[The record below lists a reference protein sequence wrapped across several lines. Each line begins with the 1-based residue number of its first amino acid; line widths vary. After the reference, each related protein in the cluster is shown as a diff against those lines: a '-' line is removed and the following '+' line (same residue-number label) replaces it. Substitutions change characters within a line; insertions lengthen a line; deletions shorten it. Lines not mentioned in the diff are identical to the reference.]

1 MALSYDPGSKK
12 WNVSYEKT
20 DNKIDY
26 STDNKTTKR
35 IYVATWWGYKN
46 IKAAQVSNTPISPS
60 KGVWVGEMNIDRDA
74 TAQSINS
81 ALGVQP
87 ERSLNGGNLLPGI
100 KNEIAQQDTS
110 LNNSYRDLNTAN
122 ATTNNLNQVKN
133 TAYDKTVALASNTK
147 GGDYVSQRDTI
158 RNIQG
163 LDDQTKNTLENYY
176 KAFYSTEK
184 LQQWDPSLGA
194 KPPYGEFD
202 SSYYKT
208 QSPAAAQQWES
219 AVANDDIDIT
229 QRYGEG
235 GFYLQHYTTQGKP
248 AGLRGNKA
256 ETTAAANEYLETP
269 PTDADL
275 QAART
280 IQLGVDTD
288 TQTDRL
294 LNIPAVASEW
304 EKAKGGDS
312 YWKEQAQEKFLDI
325 NKPDE
330 FAALFRL
337 SDRPEDQIVRLNY
350 NANAGYGITELEDAL
365 GEAVGEKATV
375 DVKRF
380 GALTQDVLKQTIDE
394 MKKAKAREQ
403 EMAMFKG
410 FGAFSEITD
419 INKELSNS
427 ILGDSGVGGVLSF
440 MGGGKAQESLEKSL
454 TGLTGVNTNNTVY
467 NWQKW
472 FDETLK
478 TKYSKDY
485 SKFEP
490 LEEKRDVIKAFTS
503 EKTKGKVFD
512 EGKQEFTED
521 FLNRSGFTTTQDL
534 INFLKK
540 QETEGQ
546 TILDTIKGDPGD
558 NAKTVLDPILST
570 LTKTI
575 KDLDKETDRSFTLN
589 YATDD
594 ITNDIKIDAQFARD
608 FIDEYLIPRFNQSK
622 SMNEFVEYLDVRQEE
637 QNPFQTQDIMNA
649 AKLVADVR
657 AESYLDQIKATPGRY
672 FDSNFYFNPT
682 GDKARESAYAD
693 QASTVAADWEAAKK
707 GDEYWKSQAYRF
719 GVNIEDKDA
728 FARMHFQVKGQGK
741 GYDPADDILNA
752 SKVSDYIYTQIL
764 PALKEEALKS
774 GTVFGQFI
782 TPEEFADEMLRGLD
796 PNDKSTWDEV
806 LKRYGMDDFKGNI
819 DELKEYVKETLRTGS
834 AQEIRENIKY
844 LNEKRQ
850 KPTQEALG
858 VTYIERPEDY
868 KDEGIKGETELY
880 KTFQSA
886 GFKGTEDE
894 FYNDFF
900 PDMDRSE
907 QVLLT
912 KSGKDESLKT
922 TGLDFTDPFASLGT
936 IESFFD
942 ADEPEET
949 TDKPEPKTNSYFRI
963 AMGEDEDEPTTKSKS
978 GASILGEFTSM
989 FKGL

>member
-1 MALSYDPGSKK
+1 MALSYDPGSRK

-20 DNKIDY
+20 DNKTDY

-35 IYVATWWGYKN
+35 IYVATDWVPSGSRGGNYKRVLFSD
-46 IKAAQVSNTPISPS
+46 APIAEIRG
-60 KGVWVGEMNIDRDA
+60 KRWAGTMDIDRDA
-74 TAQSINS
+74 TESSIKE
-81 ALGVQP
+81 ALGVTTRLGLQTF
-87 ERSLNGGNLLPGI
+87 RVLSGSLEETKKKI
-100 KNEIAQQDTS
+100 VEQDAAI
-110 LNNSYRDLNTAN
+110 NKAYEDLNTAN
-122 ATTNNLNQVKN
+122 TATNKSNEVKN

-163 LDDQTKNTLENYY
+163 LDDQTKKTLEDYY

-184 LQQWDPSLGA
+184 LQQWDSKLGA

-208 QSPAAAQQWES
+208 QSPAAAQQWAS

-337 SDRPEDQIVRLNY
+337 SDRPEDQIIRLNY

-365 GEAVGEKATV
+365 GEAVGEKALV

-403 EMAMFKG
+403 EMSMFKG
-410 FGAFSEITD
+410 FGAFSEISD

-454 TGLTGVNTNNTVY
+454 TKVTGVNTNNTVY

-478 TKYSKDY
+478 TKYDQN
-485 SKFEP
+485 
-490 LEEKRDVIKAFTS
+490 LELGYT
-503 EKTKGKVFD
+503 TD
-512 EGKQEFTED
+512 EAKEQVKIEAGFAKEFVD
-521 FLNRSGFTTTQDL
+521 
-534 INFLKK
+534 KY
-540 QETEGQ
+540 
-546 TILDTIKGDPGD
+546 
-558 NAKTVLDPILST
+558 
-570 LTKTI
+570 LT
-575 KDLDKETDRSFTLN
+575 
-589 YATDD
+589 
-594 ITNDIKIDAQFARD
+594 
-608 FIDEYLIPRFNQSK
+608 PRFDQSK
-622 SMNEFVEYLDVRQEE
+622 SMDEFVEYLDVRQSE
-637 QNPFQTQDIMNA
+637 QNPFQTQDILNA

-657 AESYLDQIKATPGRY
+657 AQKYLDDVKATPGRY
-672 FDSNFYFNPT
+672 FDSNFYFSPT
-682 GDKARESAYAD
+682 GDKAREGTYAD
-693 QASTVAADWEAAKK
+693 QASTVAADWEAAKN

-752 SKVSDYIYTQIL
+752 GKVSDYIYTQIL

-774 GTVFGQFI
+774 GSVFGQFI
-782 TPEEFADEMLRGLD
+782 TPDEFADEMLRGLD

-806 LKRYGMDDFKGNI
+806 LKRYGLENFKGSI
-819 DELKEYVKETLRTGS
+819 EELKDYVKETLRTGS

-922 TGLDFTDPFASLGT
+922 SGLDFTDPFASLGT

-978 GASILGEFTSM
+978 GSAILGEFTSM

>member
-1 MALSYDPGSKK
+1 MALSYDPGSRK

-20 DNKIDY
+20 DNKTDY
-26 STDNKTTKR
+26 PTDNKTTKR
-35 IYVATWWGYKN
+35 IYVATDWVSSGTIQGTTYKRVLFSD
-46 IKAAQVSNTPISPS
+46 APIAEIA
-60 KGVWVGEMNIDRDA
+60 GQRWAGTMDIDRDA
-74 TAQSINS
+74 TESSIKE
-81 ALGVQP
+81 ALGVTASGPQAFMVISG
-87 ERSLNGGNLLPGI
+87 SLAETKKKI
-100 KNEIAQQDTS
+100 VEQDATM
-110 LNNSYRDLNTAN
+110 NKAYEDLNTAN
-122 ATTNNLNQVKN
+122 TATNKSNEVKN
-133 TAYDKTVALASNTK
+133 AAYDKTVALANNTK

-163 LDDQTKNTLENYY
+163 LDDQTKKTLEDYY

-184 LQQWDPSLGA
+184 LQQWNPKLGA

-202 SSYYKT
+202 PSYYKT
-208 QSPAAAQQWES
+208 KNPAVAQQWAS

-229 QRYGEG
+229 QRYGEN
-235 GFYLQHYTTQGKP
+235 GFYLQHYTTQGKA
-248 AGLRGNKA
+248 AGIRGNKA
-256 ETTAAANEYLETP
+256 EVTAAANQYLEQG

-280 IQLGVDTD
+280 LQLSVKTK

-312 YWKEQAQEKFLDI
+312 YWKEQAKEKFLDVS
-325 NKPDE
+325 KPDE

-350 NANAGYGITELEDAL
+350 NVNTGYGITELEDAI
-365 GEAVGEKATV
+365 GEAVGYKAMV

-403 EMAMFKG
+403 EMSMFKG
-410 FGAFSEITD
+410 FGAFSEISD

-440 MGGGKAQESLEKSL
+440 MGGDKAPESLEKSL
-454 TGLTGVNTNNTVY
+454 TKVTGVNTNNTIY

-478 TKYSKDY
+478 TKYD
-485 SKFEP
+485 EN
-490 LEEKRDVIKAFTS
+490 LELGYTTEEAKEQVKIEAGFAK
-503 EKTKGKVFD
+503 
-512 EGKQEFTED
+512 EFVD
-521 FLNRSGFTTTQDL
+521 
-534 INFLKK
+534 KY
-540 QETEGQ
+540 
-546 TILDTIKGDPGD
+546 
-558 NAKTVLDPILST
+558 
-570 LTKTI
+570 LT
-575 KDLDKETDRSFTLN
+575 
-589 YATDD
+589 
-594 ITNDIKIDAQFARD
+594 
-608 FIDEYLIPRFNQSK
+608 PRFNESR
-622 SMNEFVEYLDVRQEE
+622 SMDEFVEYLDVRQSE

-649 AKLVADVR
+649 AKLVANVR
-657 AESYLDQIKATPGRY
+657 AEKYLDDVKATPGRY
-672 FDSNFYFNPT
+672 FDSDFYFNPT

-707 GDEYWKSQAYRF
+707 GDKYWKSQAYRF

-764 PALKEEALKS
+764 PALKKEALKS

-782 TPEEFADEMLRGLD
+782 TPDEFADEMLRGLD

-806 LKRYGMDDFKGNI
+806 LKRYGMDNFKGSI
-819 DELKEYVKETLRTGS
+819 DELKDHVKEALRTGS

-844 LNEKRQ
+844 LNEKRE
-850 KPTQEALG
+850 KPTQETLG

-868 KDEGIKGETELY
+868 KPEDYENEEIKGETELY

-922 TGLDFTDPFASLGT
+922 FGLDFTDPLASLDT

-978 GASILGEFTSM
+978 GSAILGEFTSM

>member
-1 MALSYDPGSKK
+1 MGISYDPPSKK

-20 DNKIDY
+20 NYKTDHRTDYPTDLSVNNTKTSYLWTKTSGGLWLKREYEDTDKNQRNAQTNKDNKRLNDLNSKLNI
-26 STDNKTTKR
+26 DNKTLNQQNT
-35 IYVATWWGYKN
+35 YKN
-46 IKAAQVSNTPISPS
+46 K
-60 KGVWVGEMNIDRDA
+60 
-74 TAQSINS
+74 
-81 ALGVQP
+81 
-87 ERSLNGGNLLPGI
+87 
-100 KNEIAQQDTS
+100 
-110 LNNSYRDLNTAN
+110 
-122 ATTNNLNQVKN
+122 
-133 TAYDKTVALASNTK
+133 AYDKTVAVASTTK
-147 GGDYVSQRDTI
+147 GGDYTARREAI
-158 RNIQG
+158 RKISNVDSR
-163 LDDQTKNTLENYY
+163 LKSTLENYY
-176 KAFYSTEK
+176 KAFYSNEK
-184 LQQWDPSLGA
+184 LQQWDSKLGA

-208 QSPAAAQQWES
+208 QSPAAAQQWAS
-219 AVANDDIDIT
+219 AVTNDDIDIT

-235 GFYLQHYTTQGKP
+235 GFYLQHYTTQGKA
-248 AGLRGNKA
+248 AGIRGNKA
-256 ETTAAANEYLETP
+256 EVTAAANQYLEKG

-280 IQLGVDTD
+280 LQLSADTD

-312 YWKEQAQEKFLDI
+312 YWKEQAKEKFLDVS
-325 NKPDE
+325 KPDE

-337 SDRPEDQIVRLNY
+337 SDRPEDQIIRLNY

-365 GEAVGEKATV
+365 GEAVGEKVLV

-403 EMAMFKG
+403 EMSMFKG
-410 FGAFSEITD
+410 FGAFSEISD

-440 MGGGKAQESLEKSL
+440 MGGDKAQESLEKSL
-454 TGLTGVNTNNTVY
+454 TKVTGVNTNNTIY

-478 TKYSKDY
+478 TKYDKN
-485 SKFEP
+485 
-490 LEEKRDVIKAFTS
+490 LELGYTTEEAKEQVKIEAGFAK
-503 EKTKGKVFD
+503 
-512 EGKQEFTED
+512 EFVD
-521 FLNRSGFTTTQDL
+521 
-534 INFLKK
+534 KY
-540 QETEGQ
+540 
-546 TILDTIKGDPGD
+546 
-558 NAKTVLDPILST
+558 
-570 LTKTI
+570 LT
-575 KDLDKETDRSFTLN
+575 
-589 YATDD
+589 
-594 ITNDIKIDAQFARD
+594 
-608 FIDEYLIPRFNQSK
+608 PRFDQSK
-622 SMNEFVEYLDVRQEE
+622 SMDEFVEYLDVRQSE
-637 QNPFQTQDIMNA
+637 QNPFQTQDILSA
-649 AKLVADVR
+649 AKLVADLR
-657 AESYLDQIKATPGRY
+657 AQKYLDDVKATPGRY
-672 FDSNFYFNPT
+672 FDSNFYFSPT
-682 GDKARESAYAD
+682 GDKAREKAYAD

-764 PALKEEALKS
+764 PALKKEALKA
-774 GTVFGQFI
+774 GTVFVGQFI
-782 TPEEFADEMLRGLD
+782 TPDEFADEMLRGLD
-796 PNDKSTWDEV
+796 PNNKSTWDEV

-850 KPTQEALG
+850 KPTQEKLG
-858 VTYIERPEDY
+858 ITYIERPEDY
-868 KDEGIKGETELY
+868 KDEEIKGETELY

-894 FYNDFF
+894 FYENFF

-907 QVLLT
+907 QVFLT
-912 KSGKDESLKT
+912 KSGKNESLKT
-922 TGLDFTDPFASLGT
+922 SGLDFSDPFASLGT

-978 GASILGEFTSM
+978 GESILGEFTSM

>member
-1 MALSYDPGSKK
+1 MGISYDPPSKK
-12 WNVSYEKT
+12 WNVVYEKT
-20 DNKIDY
+20 DYKTDYPIDTSAMPTLAEYGLVYPGKTLNAQRWNAQKDKQNAAKNARLYAAMKVWDTNQELNKKY
-26 STDNKTTKR
+26 STLNADNTALNQQNTHKNQAYDNT
-35 IYVATWWGYKN
+35 VAT
-46 IKAAQVSNTPISPS
+46 
-60 KGVWVGEMNIDRDA
+60 
-74 TAQSINS
+74 
-81 ALGVQP
+81 
-87 ERSLNGGNLLPGI
+87 
-100 KNEIAQQDTS
+100 
-110 LNNSYRDLNTAN
+110 
-122 ATTNNLNQVKN
+122 
-133 TAYDKTVALASNTK
+133 ASSTR
-147 GGDYVSQRDTI
+147 GGDYTTQRQLI
-158 RNIQG
+158 RNTQNIDST
-163 LDDQTKNTLENYY
+163 LKNTLETYY

-184 LQQWDPSLGA
+184 LQQWDSTLGA
-194 KPPYGEFD
+194 KPPYGTFD
-202 SSYYKT
+202 PTYYKT
-208 QSPAAAQQWES
+208 QNPAVSQQWAS

-229 QRYGEG
+229 QRYGEN

-248 AGLRGNKA
+248 TGARGNKA
-256 ETTAAANEYLETP
+256 EVTAAANQYLEDT
-269 PTDADL
+269 PTDTDL

-280 IQLGVDTD
+280 LQLGVDTD
-288 TQTDRL
+288 TQTERL

-304 EKAKGGDS
+304 EKAKRDDP
-312 YWKEQAQEKFLDI
+312 YWKEQAKEKFLDI

-350 NANAGYGITELEDAL
+350 NANAGYGITELEDAI

-403 EMAMFKG
+403 EISMFKG
-410 FGAFSEITD
+410 FGAFGEIVD

-427 ILGDSGVGGVLSF
+427 ILGDSGVGGILSF
-440 MGGGKAQESLEKSL
+440 TGGGKAQESLEKSL
-454 TGLTGVNTNNTVY
+454 TGITGVNTNNTVY

-478 TKYSKDY
+478 TKYDQN
-485 SKFEP
+485 
-490 LEEKRDVIKAFTS
+490 LELGYTTEEAKEQVKIEAGFAK
-503 EKTKGKVFD
+503 
-512 EGKQEFTED
+512 EF
-521 FLNRSGFTTTQDL
+521 
-534 INFLKK
+534 
-540 QETEGQ
+540 
-546 TILDTIKGDPGD
+546 
-558 NAKTVLDPILST
+558 V
-570 LTKTI
+570 
-575 KDLDKETDRSFTLN
+575 DK
-589 YATDD
+589 
-594 ITNDIKIDAQFARD
+594 
-608 FIDEYLIPRFNQSK
+608 YLIPRFDQSK
-622 SMNEFVEYLDVRQEE
+622 SMDEFVEYLDVRQSE

-657 AESYLDQIKATPGRY
+657 AQSYLDQLKATPGRY
-672 FDSNFYFNPT
+672 FDSNFYFSPT
-682 GDKARESAYAD
+682 GDKAREGAYAD
-693 QASTVAADWEAAKK
+693 QASTVATDWEAAKN

-806 LKRYGMDDFKGNI
+806 LKRYGLEDFKGDI
-819 DELKEYVKETLRTGS
+819 TELKEYVKETLRTGS

-850 KPTQEALG
+850 KPTQEKLG

-942 ADEPEET
+942 ADEPEKT

-963 AMGEDEDEPTTKSKS
+963 AMGEDEDEPLTKSKS
-978 GASILGEFTSM
+978 GSSILGEFTSM

>member
-1 MALSYDPGSKK
+1 MALSYDPGSRK

-20 DNKIDY
+20 DNKTDY

-35 IYVATWWGYKN
+35 IYVATDWVPLG
-46 IKAAQVSNTPISPS
+46 S
-60 KGVWVGEMNIDRDA
+60 KGGNYKRVLFSDAPIAEIPGKRWAGTMDIDRDA
-74 TAQSINS
+74 TESSIKE
-81 ALGVQP
+81 ALGVTTRLGLQTFKVLSG
-87 ERSLNGGNLLPGI
+87 SLAETKKKI
-100 KNEIAQQDTS
+100 VEQDAAV
-110 LNNSYRDLNTAN
+110 NNSYRDLNTAN
-122 ATTNNLNQVKN
+122 TATNNSNQVKN
-133 TAYDKTVALASNTK
+133 AAYDKTVTLANNTK

-184 LQQWDPSLGA
+184 LQQWDSKLGA

-208 QSPAAAQQWES
+208 QSPAAAQQWDS

-337 SDRPEDQIVRLNY
+337 SDRPEDQIIRLNY

-403 EMAMFKG
+403 EMSMFKG
-410 FGAFSEITD
+410 FGAFSEISD

-454 TGLTGVNTNNTVY
+454 TKVTGVNTNNTVY

-478 TKYSKDY
+478 TKYD
-485 SKFEP
+485 EN
-490 LEEKRDVIKAFTS
+490 LELGYTTEEAKEQVRIEAGFAK
-503 EKTKGKVFD
+503 
-512 EGKQEFTED
+512 EFVD
-521 FLNRSGFTTTQDL
+521 
-534 INFLKK
+534 KY
-540 QETEGQ
+540 
-546 TILDTIKGDPGD
+546 
-558 NAKTVLDPILST
+558 
-570 LTKTI
+570 LT
-575 KDLDKETDRSFTLN
+575 
-589 YATDD
+589 
-594 ITNDIKIDAQFARD
+594 
-608 FIDEYLIPRFNQSK
+608 PRFDQSK
-622 SMNEFVEYLDVRQEE
+622 SMDEFVEYLDVRQSE
-637 QNPFQTQDIMNA
+637 QNPFQTQDILNA

-657 AESYLDQIKATPGRY
+657 AQKYLDDVKATPGRY
-672 FDSNFYFNPT
+672 FDSNFYFSPT
-682 GDKARESAYAD
+682 GDKAREGAYAD
-693 QASTVAADWEAAKK
+693 QASTVAADWEAAKN

-806 LKRYGMDDFKGNI
+806 LKRYGLENFKGSI
-819 DELKEYVKETLRTGS
+819 EELKDYVKETLRTGS

-942 ADEPEET
+942 ADKPEET

-978 GASILGEFTSM
+978 GSAILGEFTSM

>member
-1 MALSYDPGSKK
+1 MALSYDPGSRK

-20 DNKIDY
+20 DNKTDY

-35 IYVATWWGYKN
+35 VYVATWWVTVASGKAGSSYKV
-46 IKAAQVSNTPISPS
+46 AQIRNTPIPPS
-60 KGVWVGEMNIDRDA
+60 KGKWVGEMDIDRDA
-74 TAQSINS
+74 TSQSINS

-87 ERSLNGGNLLPGI
+87 ERLLSGYNLLPGI
-100 KNEIAQQDTS
+100 KNKIVEQDAAV
-110 LNNSYRDLNTAN
+110 NKAYEDLNTAN
-122 ATTNNLNQVKN
+122 TATNKSNEVKN
-133 TAYDKTVALASNTK
+133 AAYDNTVTLAKNTQ
-147 GGDYVSQRDTI
+147 GGDYVSKRDTI

-184 LQQWDPSLGA
+184 LQQWDSRLGA

-208 QSPAAAQQWES
+208 QSPAAAQQWAS

-229 QRYGEG
+229 QYYGEG
-235 GFYLQHYTTQGKP
+235 NFYLQHYTTQGKP
-248 AGLRGNKA
+248 AGVRGNKA
-256 ETTAAANEYLETP
+256 EATAAANQYVEKM

-294 LNIPAVASEW
+294 LNIPDVASEW
-304 EKAKGGDS
+304 EKAKGGDA
-312 YWKEQAQEKFLDI
+312 YWKEQAKEKFLDI

-337 SDRPEDQIVRLNY
+337 SDRPEDQIIRLNY

-365 GEAVGEKATV
+365 GEAVGEKALV

-403 EMAMFKG
+403 EMSMFKG
-410 FGAFSEITD
+410 FGAFSEISD

-440 MGGGKAQESLEKSL
+440 MGGDKAQESLEKSL
-454 TGLTGVNTNNTVY
+454 TGVTGVNTNNTVY

-478 TKYSKDY
+478 TKYD
-485 SKFEP
+485 EN
-490 LEEKRDVIKAFTS
+490 LELGYT
-503 EKTKGKVFD
+503 TD
-512 EGKQEFTED
+512 EAKEQVKIEAGFAKEF
-521 FLNRSGFTTTQDL
+521 
-534 INFLKK
+534 
-540 QETEGQ
+540 
-546 TILDTIKGDPGD
+546 
-558 NAKTVLDPILST
+558 V
-570 LTKTI
+570 
-575 KDLDKETDRSFTLN
+575 DK
-589 YATDD
+589 
-594 ITNDIKIDAQFARD
+594 
-608 FIDEYLIPRFNQSK
+608 YLIPRFDESR
-622 SMNEFVEYLDVRQEE
+622 SMDEFVEYLDVRQSE
-637 QNPFQTQDIMNA
+637 QNPFQTQDILNA

-657 AESYLDQIKATPGRY
+657 AQKYLDDVKDTPGRY
-672 FDSNFYFNPT
+672 FDSNFYFSPT
-682 GDKARESAYAD
+682 GDKAREEAYAE

-806 LKRYGMDDFKGNI
+806 LKRYGLENFKGSI
-819 DELKEYVKETLRTGS
+819 EELKDYVKETLRTGS

-850 KPTQEALG
+850 KPTQE
-858 VTYIERPEDY
+858 RH
-868 KDEGIKGETELY
+868 
-880 KTFQSA
+880 SA
-886 GFKGTEDE
+886 
-894 FYNDFF
+894 
-900 PDMDRSE
+900 
-907 QVLLT
+907 LLT
-912 KSGKDESLKT
+912 LSVLKIT
-922 TGLDFTDPFASLGT
+922 RMR
-936 IESFFD
+936 E
-942 ADEPEET
+942 
-949 TDKPEPKTNSYFRI
+949 
-963 AMGEDEDEPTTKSKS
+963 
-978 GASILGEFTSM
+978 
-989 FKGL
+989 

>member
-1 MALSYDPGSKK
+1 MGISYDPPSKK
-12 WNVSYEKT
+12 WNRQYEKT
-20 DNKIDY
+20 DYKTDEPIHEKMQVWKKISIRY
-26 STDNKTTKR
+26 TTTKGQS
-35 IYVATWWGYKN
+35 TWM
-46 IKAAQVSNTPISPS
+46 PFISEWDVGVNLTKPPTKPGL
-60 KGVWVGEMNIDRDA
+60 KGGWELVGEIPVNHDKNSFKAIGISYEPPSELLDRARDA
-74 TAQSINS
+74 SASTKTANEYNQSINK
-81 ALGVQP
+81 
-87 ERSLNGGNLLPGI
+87 LN
-100 KNEIAQQDTS
+100 S
-110 LNNSYRDLNTAN
+110 DLNIAN
-122 ATTNNLNQVKN
+122 QARND
-133 TAYDKTVALASNTK
+133 AYDKTVSVAAATK
-147 GGDYVSQRDTI
+147 GGDYVTQREAI
-158 RNIQG
+158 KNLQG
-163 LDDQTKNTLENYY
+163 IDSSLKSTLENYY

-184 LQQWDPSLGA
+184 LQQWDPGLGA
-194 KPPYGEFD
+194 KPPYGEFN

-208 QSPAAAQQWES
+208 QSPEAAQQWAS
-219 AVANDDIDIT
+219 AIANDDIDIT
-229 QRYGEG
+229 QRYGEN

-256 ETTAAANEYLETP
+256 EVTAAANQYVEET

-280 IQLGVDTD
+280 IQLGVDTA

-294 LNIPAVASEW
+294 LNIPTVASEW
-304 EKAKGGDS
+304 EKAKSGDS
-312 YWKEQAQEKFLDI
+312 YWQGQAKEKFLDI

-350 NANAGYGITELEDAL
+350 NANAGYGITELEDAI

-394 MKKAKAREQ
+394 MKKAKVREQ
-403 EMAMFKG
+403 NMSMFKS
-410 FGAFSEITD
+410 FGAFGEITD

-440 MGGGKAQESLEKSL
+440 TGGGKAQESLEKSL
-454 TGLTGVNTNNTVY
+454 TKITGVNTNNTVY

-478 TKYSKDY
+478 TKYD
-485 SKFEP
+485 EN
-490 LEEKRDVIKAFTS
+490 LELGYTTEEAEKQVKIEAGFAK
-503 EKTKGKVFD
+503 
-512 EGKQEFTED
+512 EFVD
-521 FLNRSGFTTTQDL
+521 
-534 INFLKK
+534 KY
-540 QETEGQ
+540 
-546 TILDTIKGDPGD
+546 
-558 NAKTVLDPILST
+558 
-570 LTKTI
+570 LT
-575 KDLDKETDRSFTLN
+575 
-589 YATDD
+589 
-594 ITNDIKIDAQFARD
+594 
-608 FIDEYLIPRFNQSK
+608 PRFNQSK
-622 SMNEFVEYLDVRQEE
+622 SMDEFVEYLDVRQSE

-657 AESYLDQIKATPGRY
+657 AKTYLDQVKATPGRY
-672 FDSNFYFNPT
+672 FDSNFYFSPT
-682 GDKARESAYAD
+682 GDKAREGAYAD

-741 GYDPADDILNA
+741 GYDPADDILNT

-764 PALKEEALKS
+764 PALKESALKS
-774 GTVFGQFI
+774 GSVFGQFI
-782 TPEEFADEMLRGLD
+782 TPDEFADSMLEGLD
-796 PNDKSTWDEV
+796 PNDKKTWDEV
-806 LKRYGMDDFKGNI
+806 LKRYGIDNFKGSI

-850 KPTQEALG
+850 KPTQEKLG
-858 VTYIERPEDY
+858 ITYIERPEDY
-868 KDEGIKGETELY
+868 KEGEIKGETELY

-894 FYNDFF
+894 FYNNFF
-900 PDMDRSE
+900 PDTDRSE

-912 KSGKDESLKT
+912 KSGKNEALKT
-922 TGLDFTDPFASLGT
+922 TELDFKDPFASLGT
-936 IESFFD
+936 IEGFFD
-942 ADEPEET
+942 ADEPEKT
-949 TDKPEPKTNSYFRI
+949 TDKSEPKTNSYFRI
-963 AMGEDEDEPTTKSKS
+963 AMGEDEEEPLTKSKS
-978 GASILGEFTSM
+978 GSSILGEFTSM

>member
-1 MALSYDPGSKK
+1 MGISYDPPSRK
-12 WNVSYEKT
+12 WNVVYEKT
-20 DNKIDY
+20 DYKTDYPANEPTNLKTDY
-26 STDNKTTKR
+26 SEQKYVSSTKWVTKTTYSQV
-35 IYVATWWGYKN
+35 YVPPTSPGGIGSYRTEPKTQTVPETVWTWVPDQDNINLNAQNKKTNYDNTQLNTLYSKLNSDNTTLNQQNTYKN
-46 IKAAQVSNTPISPS
+46 Q
-60 KGVWVGEMNIDRDA
+60 
-74 TAQSINS
+74 
-81 ALGVQP
+81 
-87 ERSLNGGNLLPGI
+87 
-100 KNEIAQQDTS
+100 
-110 LNNSYRDLNTAN
+110 
-122 ATTNNLNQVKN
+122 
-133 TAYDKTVALASNTK
+133 AYDKTVATASSTR
-147 GGDYVSQRDTI
+147 GGDYTTQREAI
-158 RNIQG
+158 RSLQNIEPTLKQ
-163 LDDQTKNTLENYY
+163 TLESYY
-176 KAFYSTEK
+176 KAFYTTEK
-184 LQQWDPSLGA
+184 LETWDSEKLGA
-194 KPPYGEFD
+194 KPPYGTFD
-202 SSYYKT
+202 PNYYKT
-208 QSPAAAQQWES
+208 QNPTVAQQWQS
-219 AVANDDIDIT
+219 AVANDDVDIT
-229 QRYGEG
+229 QRYGEN
-235 GFYLQHYTTQGKP
+235 GFYLQHYTSQGKA
-248 AGLRGNKA
+248 AGARGNKA
-256 ETTAAANEYLETP
+256 EVTAAANQYLEDT
-269 PTDADL
+269 PTDTDL

-280 IQLGVDTD
+280 LQLGVDTD
-288 TQTDRL
+288 TQTERL
-294 LNIPAVASEW
+294 LNIPAVEAEW
-304 EKAKGGDS
+304 EKAKNGDP
-312 YWKEQAQEKFLDI
+312 YWKEQAKENFLDL

-350 NANAGYGITELEDAL
+350 NANAGYGITELEDAI

-403 EMAMFKG
+403 EISMFKG
-410 FGAFSEITD
+410 FGAFGEIMD

-454 TGLTGVNTNNTVY
+454 TGITGVNTNNTVY

-472 FDETLK
+472 FDKTLK
-478 TKYSKDY
+478 TKYN
-485 SKFEP
+485 EN
-490 LEEKRDVIKAFTS
+490 LELGYT
-503 EKTKGKVFD
+503 TKEAKERVKIEADFA
-512 EGKQEFTED
+512 KEF
-521 FLNRSGFTTTQDL
+521 
-534 INFLKK
+534 
-540 QETEGQ
+540 
-546 TILDTIKGDPGD
+546 
-558 NAKTVLDPILST
+558 V
-570 LTKTI
+570 
-575 KDLDKETDRSFTLN
+575 DK
-589 YATDD
+589 
-594 ITNDIKIDAQFARD
+594 
-608 FIDEYLIPRFNQSK
+608 YLIPRFDQSK
-622 SMNEFVEYLDVRQEE
+622 SMDEFVEYLDVRQSE

-657 AESYLDQIKATPGRY
+657 AQSYLDQLKATPGRY
-672 FDSNFYFNPT
+672 FDSNFYFSPT

-693 QASTVAADWEAAKK
+693 QALTVAADWEAAKK
-707 GDEYWKSQAYRF
+707 GDEYWKAQAYRF
-719 GVNIEDKDA
+719 GVDINDKDA

-764 PALKEEALKS
+764 PALKEEALKQGS
-774 GTVFGQFI
+774 VFGQFI

-796 PNDKSTWDEV
+796 PNDKTTWDEV
-806 LKRYGMDDFKGNI
+806 LKRYGLENFKGTI
-819 DELKEYVKETLRTGS
+819 EELKEYVQEILRTGS

-850 KPTQEALG
+850 KPTQERLG

-868 KDEGIKGETELY
+868 KEGSIKGETELY

-894 FYNDFF
+894 FYNNFF

-912 KSGKDESLKT
+912 KSGKNEALKT

-942 ADEPEET
+942 ADEPEKT

-963 AMGEDEDEPTTKSKS
+963 AMGEDEDEPLTKSKS

>member
-1 MALSYDPGSKK
+1 MGISYDPPSKK
-12 WNVSYEKT
+12 WNVSYEKVDYKVDNPT
-20 DNKIDY
+20 DAPTNL
-26 STDNKTTKR
+26 SVNNFKT
-35 IYVATWWGYKN
+35 IYVW
-46 IKAAQVSNTPISPS
+46 S
-60 KGVWVGEMNIDRDA
+60 KL
-74 TAQSINS
+74 S
-81 ALGVQP
+81 
-87 ERSLNGGNLLPGI
+87 GGNTLVPR
-100 KNEIAQQDTS
+100 EVVDS
-110 LNNSYRDLNTAN
+110 DLN
-122 ATTNNLNQVKN
+122 VKN
-133 TAYDKTVALASNTK
+133 TKINKDNKDLNALNSKLNIDNTDLNQQNTYKNQAYDKTVAVASTTK
-147 GGDYVSQRDTI
+147 GGDYTAQREAI
-158 RNIQG
+158 RNIANVDSG
-163 LDDQTKNTLENYY
+163 LKSTLENYY

-184 LQQWDPSLGA
+184 LQQWDPKLGA

-208 QSPAAAQQWES
+208 QSPAAAQQWAS

-229 QRYGEG
+229 QRYGES

-288 TQTDRL
+288 TQTERL

-337 SDRPEDQIVRLNY
+337 SDRPEDQIIRLNY

-365 GEAVGEKATV
+365 GEAVGEKVLV

-403 EMAMFKG
+403 EMSMFKG
-410 FGAFSEITD
+410 FGAFSEISD

-454 TGLTGVNTNNTVY
+454 TKVTGVNTNNTIY

-478 TKYSKDY
+478 TKYD
-485 SKFEP
+485 EN
-490 LEEKRDVIKAFTS
+490 LELGYTTEEAKEQVKIEAGFAK
-503 EKTKGKVFD
+503 
-512 EGKQEFTED
+512 EFVD
-521 FLNRSGFTTTQDL
+521 
-534 INFLKK
+534 KY
-540 QETEGQ
+540 
-546 TILDTIKGDPGD
+546 
-558 NAKTVLDPILST
+558 
-570 LTKTI
+570 LT
-575 KDLDKETDRSFTLN
+575 
-589 YATDD
+589 
-594 ITNDIKIDAQFARD
+594 
-608 FIDEYLIPRFNQSK
+608 PRFDQSK
-622 SMNEFVEYLDVRQEE
+622 SMDEFVEYLDVRQSE
-637 QNPFQTQDIMNA
+637 QNPFQTQDILNA

-657 AESYLDQIKATPGRY
+657 AQKYLDDVKATPGRY
-672 FDSNFYFNPT
+672 FDSNFYFSPT
-682 GDKARESAYAD
+682 GDKAREGAYAN

-806 LKRYGMDDFKGNI
+806 LKRYGLENFKGSI
-819 DELKEYVKETLRTGS
+819 EELKDYVKEMLRTGS

-942 ADEPEET
+942 ADEPEKT

-978 GASILGEFTSM
+978 GSAILGEFTSM

>member
-1 MALSYDPGSKK
+1 MGISYDPTSKK
-12 WNVSYEKT
+12 WNVVPESIP
-20 DNKIDY
+20 D
-26 STDNKTTKR
+26 TTPKQTS
-35 IYVATWWGYKN
+35 I
-46 IKAAQVSNTPISPS
+46 
-60 KGVWVGEMNIDRDA
+60 WVDD
-74 TAQSINS
+74 
-81 ALGVQP
+81 
-87 ERSLNGGNLLPGI
+87 NGGNLYAIDVSKDAYWVQQDKKRRAGTNIPKSKFFEVSFPTNLTNDQIGRLITSEYKIKTQFPKGISYWEKTNGPIENLFIDMVKHDPVDNPYGWSTNI
-100 KNEIAQQDTS
+100 KNAEDIRKLNVETAEQNTNKNNAYNTVIKISRNTS
-110 LNNSYRDLNTAN
+110 
-122 ATTNNLNQVKN
+122 
-133 TAYDKTVALASNTK
+133 
-147 GGDYVSQRDTI
+147 GGDYVKQRELI
-158 RNIQG
+158 RQLEGTG
-163 LDDQTKNTLENYY
+163 LSDQFKNTLENNF
-176 KAFYSTEK
+176 KAFYTTEK
-184 LQQWDPSLGA
+184 LQTWDPKLGA
-194 KPPYGEFD
+194 KPPYGEFN

-208 QSPAAAQQWES
+208 QSPAAAQQWDS

-256 ETTAAANEYLETP
+256 EVTAAANEYLETP

-280 IQLGVDTD
+280 LQLGVDTD
-288 TQTDRL
+288 TQTERL

-304 EKAKGGDS
+304 EKAKRDDP
-312 YWKEQAQEKFLDI
+312 YWKEQAKEKFLDI
-325 NKPDE
+325 NKADE

-365 GEAVGEKATV
+365 GEAVGEKIIV

-394 MKKAKAREQ
+394 MKKAKAKEQ
-403 EMAMFKG
+403 EISIFKG
-410 FGAFSEITD
+410 FGAFGEIVD

-440 MGGGKAQESLEKSL
+440 TGGGKAQESLEKSL
-454 TGLTGVNTNNTVY
+454 SKVTGINTNNTVY

-478 TKYSKDY
+478 TKYEDN
-485 SKFEP
+485 
-490 LEEKRDVIKAFTS
+490 LELGYTTEEAKEQVRIEAGFAK
-503 EKTKGKVFD
+503 
-512 EGKQEFTED
+512 EF
-521 FLNRSGFTTTQDL
+521 
-534 INFLKK
+534 
-540 QETEGQ
+540 
-546 TILDTIKGDPGD
+546 
-558 NAKTVLDPILST
+558 V
-570 LTKTI
+570 
-575 KDLDKETDRSFTLN
+575 DK
-589 YATDD
+589 
-594 ITNDIKIDAQFARD
+594 
-608 FIDEYLIPRFNQSK
+608 YLIPRFDESR
-622 SMNEFVEYLDVRQEE
+622 SMDEFVEYLDVRKSE
-637 QNPFQTQDIMNA
+637 QNPFQTQDILNA
-649 AKLVADVR
+649 AKLVADLR
-657 AESYLDQIKATPGRY
+657 AQKYLDDVKATPGRY
-672 FDSNFYFNPT
+672 FDSNFYFRPT
-682 GDKARESAYAD
+682 GDKAREDDYAN
-693 QASTVAADWEAAKK
+693 QSSTVAADWEAAKN

-728 FARMHFQVKGQGK
+728 FARMHFQVRGQGR

-782 TPEEFADEMLRGLD
+782 TPEEFADEMLRSLD

-806 LKRYGMDDFKGNI
+806 LKRYGLENFKGDI
-819 DELKEYVKETLRTGS
+819 AELKEYIKETLRTSS

-868 KDEGIKGETELY
+868 KDEEIKGETELY
-880 KTFQSA
+880 RTFQSA

-907 QVLLT
+907 QALLT

-922 TGLDFTDPFASLGT
+922 SGLDFTDPFASLGT

-942 ADEPEET
+942 ADEPEPT
-949 TDKPEPKTNSYFRI
+949 ADKPEPKTNSYFRI
-963 AMGEDEDEPTTKSKS
+963 AMGEDEDEPLTKSKS
-978 GASILGEFTSM
+978 GSSILGEFTSM

>member
-1 MALSYDPGSKK
+1 MGISYDPPSRK
-12 WNVSYEKT
+12 WNVSYEKVDYKVDNPT
-20 DNKIDY
+20 DAPTNLSVNNFKKIWVWSKQGGGTMHTKKVVDSDLNAKNTKINKDNKDLNALY
-26 STDNKTTKR
+26 SKLNTENEKLNEANT
-35 IYVATWWGYKN
+35 YKN
-46 IKAAQVSNTPISPS
+46 Q
-60 KGVWVGEMNIDRDA
+60 
-74 TAQSINS
+74 
-81 ALGVQP
+81 
-87 ERSLNGGNLLPGI
+87 
-100 KNEIAQQDTS
+100 
-110 LNNSYRDLNTAN
+110 
-122 ATTNNLNQVKN
+122 
-133 TAYDKTVALASNTK
+133 AYDKTVAVASTTK
-147 GGDYVSQRDTI
+147 GGDYTAQREAI
-158 RNIQG
+158 RKISNVDSG
-163 LDDQTKNTLENYY
+163 LKSTLENYY

-184 LQQWDPSLGA
+184 LQQWDPKLGA

-208 QSPAAAQQWES
+208 QSPAAAQQWTS

-365 GEAVGEKATV
+365 GEAVGEKTLV

-403 EMAMFKG
+403 EMSMFKG
-410 FGAFSEITD
+410 FGAFSEISD

-440 MGGGKAQESLEKSL
+440 MGGDKAQESLEKSL
-454 TGLTGVNTNNTVY
+454 TEVTGVNTNNTVY

-478 TKYSKDY
+478 TKYD
-485 SKFEP
+485 EN
-490 LEEKRDVIKAFTS
+490 LELGYTTEEAKEQVKIEASFAK
-503 EKTKGKVFD
+503 
-512 EGKQEFTED
+512 EFVD
-521 FLNRSGFTTTQDL
+521 
-534 INFLKK
+534 KY
-540 QETEGQ
+540 
-546 TILDTIKGDPGD
+546 
-558 NAKTVLDPILST
+558 
-570 LTKTI
+570 LT
-575 KDLDKETDRSFTLN
+575 
-589 YATDD
+589 
-594 ITNDIKIDAQFARD
+594 
-608 FIDEYLIPRFNQSK
+608 PRFDQSK
-622 SMNEFVEYLDVRQEE
+622 SMDEFVEYLDVRQSE
-637 QNPFQTQDIMNA
+637 QNPFQTQDILNA

-657 AESYLDQIKATPGRY
+657 AQKYLDDVKATPGRY

-682 GDKARESAYAD
+682 GDKAREGAYAD
-693 QASTVAADWEAAKK
+693 QASTVAADWEAAKN

-796 PNDKSTWDEV
+796 PNNKSTWDEV
-806 LKRYGMDDFKGNI
+806 LKRYGLENFKGSI
-819 DELKEYVKETLRTGS
+819 EELKDYVKETLRTGS

-850 KPTQEALG
+850 KPTQEKLG
-858 VTYIERPEDY
+858 ITYIERPEDY

-942 ADEPEET
+942 ADEPEKT

-978 GASILGEFTSM
+978 GSAILGEFTSM

>member
-1 MALSYDPGSKK
+1 MGISYDPPSRK
-12 WNVSYEKT
+12 WKVEYEDANLPLLPTETTQTIYVDTQAHFGIGKEVIANISYTPRKWYDPVVINSTSTPESILSQTNAVAWALDPYAPIDIRTGVNHTTKYGT
-20 DNKIDY
+20 RSRPIGPGVRYSNWVTPKIEDVRKIDKLY
-26 STDNKTTKR
+26 AEENKKTTALN
-35 IYVATWWGYKN
+35 VANQAKN
-46 IKAAQVSNTPISPS
+46 N
-60 KGVWVGEMNIDRDA
+60 
-74 TAQSINS
+74 
-81 ALGVQP
+81 
-87 ERSLNGGNLLPGI
+87 
-100 KNEIAQQDTS
+100 
-110 LNNSYRDLNTAN
+110 
-122 ATTNNLNQVKN
+122 
-133 TAYDKTVALASNTK
+133 AYDKTLAIANTTR
-147 GGDYVSQRDTI
+147 GGDYVAQRESV
-158 RNIQG
+158 RNLPG
-163 LDDQTKNTLENYY
+163 LDETTKSRLETYY
-176 KAFYSTEK
+176 KAFYQTEK
-184 LQQWDPSLGA
+184 LQSWNSALGA
-194 KPPYGEFD
+194 KPPYGDFD
-202 SSYYKT
+202 AAYYKT
-208 QSPAAAQQWES
+208 QNPTVSQQWSS
-219 AVANDDIDIT
+219 AVADDDIDIT
-229 QRYGEG
+229 GRYNENSY
-235 GFYLQHYTTQGKP
+235 YLQHYTTQGKP

-256 ETTAAANEYLETP
+256 EVTAAANQYLEKG
-269 PTDADL
+269 PTDADI

-280 IQLGVDTD
+280 LQLGVNTD
-288 TQTDRL
+288 TQTERL
-294 LNIPAVASEW
+294 LNIPTVASEW
-304 EKAKGGDS
+304 KKAKRDDP
-312 YWKEQAQEKFLDI
+312 YWREQAKEKFLDV

-330 FAALFRL
+330 FSALFRL

-350 NANAGYGITELEDAL
+350 NANAGYGITELEDAV
-365 GEAVGEKATV
+365 GQAVGEKV
-375 DVKRF
+375 LVEVKRF

-403 EMAMFKG
+403 NMAMFKG
-410 FGAFSEITD
+410 FGVFGEIVD

-440 MGGGKAQESLEKSL
+440 TGGGKPQESLEKSL
-454 TGLTGVNTNNTVY
+454 TKITGVNTNNTVY

-478 TKYSKDY
+478 TKYDENLELGYTTKEAKDQV
-485 SKFEP
+485 KIEADFA
-490 LEEKRDVIKAFTS
+490 K
-503 EKTKGKVFD
+503 
-512 EGKQEFTED
+512 EFV
-521 FLNRSGFTTTQDL
+521 N
-534 INFLKK
+534 K
-540 QETEGQ
+540 
-546 TILDTIKGDPGD
+546 
-558 NAKTVLDPILST
+558 
-570 LTKTI
+570 
-575 KDLDKETDRSFTLN
+575 
-589 YATDD
+589 
-594 ITNDIKIDAQFARD
+594 
-608 FIDEYLIPRFNQSK
+608 YLIPRFDQSK
-622 SMNEFVEYLDVRQEE
+622 SMDEFVEYLDVRQSE

-657 AESYLDQIKATPGRY
+657 AQSYLDQLKATPGRY

-682 GDKARESAYAD
+682 GNKAREDDYAN
-693 QASTVAADWEAAKK
+693 QSSTVAADWEAAKN

-728 FARMHFQVKGQGK
+728 FARMHFQVRGQGR

-782 TPEEFADEMLRGLD
+782 TPEEFADEMLRSLD

-806 LKRYGMDDFKGNI
+806 LKRYGLENFKGDI
-819 DELKEYVKETLRTGS
+819 AELKEYIKETLRTGS

-868 KDEGIKGETELY
+868 KDEEIKGETELY
-880 KTFQSA
+880 RTFQSA

-922 TGLDFTDPFASLGT
+922 SGLDFTDPFASLGT
-936 IESFFD
+936 IESFFY
-942 ADEPEET
+942 ADKPEET

-978 GASILGEFTSM
+978 GSSILGEFTSM

>member
-1 MALSYDPGSKK
+1 MGISYDPPSKK
-12 WNVSYEKT
+12 WNVVYEKT
-20 DNKIDY
+20 DYKTDYPIDTSAMPTLAEYGLVYPGKTLNAQRWNAQKDKQNAAKNARLYAAMKVWDTNQELNKKY
-26 STDNKTTKR
+26 STLNADNTALNQQNTHKNQAYDNT
-35 IYVATWWGYKN
+35 VAT
-46 IKAAQVSNTPISPS
+46 
-60 KGVWVGEMNIDRDA
+60 
-74 TAQSINS
+74 
-81 ALGVQP
+81 
-87 ERSLNGGNLLPGI
+87 
-100 KNEIAQQDTS
+100 
-110 LNNSYRDLNTAN
+110 
-122 ATTNNLNQVKN
+122 
-133 TAYDKTVALASNTK
+133 ASSTR
-147 GGDYVSQRDTI
+147 GGDYTTQRQLI
-158 RNIQG
+158 RNTQNIDST
-163 LDDQTKNTLENYY
+163 LKNTLETYY

-184 LQQWDPSLGA
+184 LQQWDSTLGA
-194 KPPYGEFD
+194 KPPYGTFD
-202 SSYYKT
+202 PTYYKT
-208 QSPAAAQQWES
+208 QNPAVSQQWAS

-229 QRYGEG
+229 QRYGEN

-248 AGLRGNKA
+248 TGARGNKA
-256 ETTAAANEYLETP
+256 EVTAAANQYLEDT
-269 PTDADL
+269 PTDTDL

-280 IQLGVDTD
+280 LQLGVDTD
-288 TQTDRL
+288 TQTERL

-304 EKAKGGDS
+304 EKAKRDDP
-312 YWKEQAQEKFLDI
+312 YWKEQAKEKFLDI

-350 NANAGYGITELEDAL
+350 NANAGYGITELEDAI

-403 EMAMFKG
+403 EISMFKG
-410 FGAFSEITD
+410 FGAFGEIVD

-427 ILGDSGVGGVLSF
+427 ILGDSGVGGILSF
-440 MGGGKAQESLEKSL
+440 TGGGKAQESLEKSL
-454 TGLTGVNTNNTVY
+454 TGITGVNTNNTVY

-478 TKYSKDY
+478 TKYDQN
-485 SKFEP
+485 
-490 LEEKRDVIKAFTS
+490 LELGYTTEEAKEQVKIEAGFAK
-503 EKTKGKVFD
+503 
-512 EGKQEFTED
+512 EF
-521 FLNRSGFTTTQDL
+521 
-534 INFLKK
+534 
-540 QETEGQ
+540 
-546 TILDTIKGDPGD
+546 
-558 NAKTVLDPILST
+558 V
-570 LTKTI
+570 
-575 KDLDKETDRSFTLN
+575 DK
-589 YATDD
+589 
-594 ITNDIKIDAQFARD
+594 
-608 FIDEYLIPRFNQSK
+608 YLIPRFDQSK
-622 SMNEFVEYLDVRQEE
+622 SMDEFVEYLDVRQSE

-657 AESYLDQIKATPGRY
+657 AQSYLDQLKATPGRY
-672 FDSNFYFNPT
+672 FDSNFYFSPT
-682 GDKARESAYAD
+682 GDKAREGAYAD
-693 QASTVAADWEAAKK
+693 QASTVATDWEAAKN

-806 LKRYGMDDFKGNI
+806 LKRYGLEDFKGDI
-819 DELKEYVKETLRTGS
+819 TELKEYVKETLRTGS

-850 KPTQEALG
+850 KPTQEKLG

-894 FYNDFF
+894 FYNNFF

-942 ADEPEET
+942 ADEPEKT

-963 AMGEDEDEPTTKSKS
+963 AMGEDEDEPLTKSKS
-978 GASILGEFTSM
+978 GSSILGEFTSM

>member
-1 MALSYDPGSKK
+1 MGISYDPPSKK
-12 WNVSYEKT
+12 WNVVYEKVDYKVDNPT
-20 DNKIDY
+20 NAPTNLKTDYPTSQTVSRLEGYYVSVPYTTSSQEKYTAYRNVNKTDPSGRTYTERESYTDYKLEPKTEYRNEYRTRTVYDTVPNQSNINLNSQNTKTNYDNKQLNSLY
-26 STDNKTTKR
+26 SKLNNDNTALNQQNT
-35 IYVATWWGYKN
+35 YKN
-46 IKAAQVSNTPISPS
+46 Q
-60 KGVWVGEMNIDRDA
+60 
-74 TAQSINS
+74 
-81 ALGVQP
+81 
-87 ERSLNGGNLLPGI
+87 
-100 KNEIAQQDTS
+100 
-110 LNNSYRDLNTAN
+110 
-122 ATTNNLNQVKN
+122 
-133 TAYDKTVALASNTK
+133 AYDNTVSTASSTR
-147 GGDYVSQRDTI
+147 GGDYTTQRQLI
-158 RNIQG
+158 RNTQNIDAT
-163 LDDQTKNTLENYY
+163 LKSTLETYY

-184 LQQWDPSLGA
+184 LQQWDSALGA
-194 KPPYGEFD
+194 KPPYGAFD
-202 SSYYKT
+202 ASYYKT
-208 QSPAAAQQWES
+208 QNPTAAQQWAA

-229 QRYGEG
+229 QRYGEN
-235 GFYLQHYTTQGKP
+235 GFYLQHYTTQGKA
-248 AGLRGNKA
+248 AGARGNKA
-256 ETTAAANEYLETP
+256 EVTAAANQYVEKT
-269 PTDADL
+269 PTDVDI

-280 IQLGVDTD
+280 LQLGVDTN

-294 LNIPAVASEW
+294 LRIPTVASEW
-304 EKAKGGDS
+304 EKAKRYDP
-312 YWKEQAQEKFLDI
+312 YWKEQAKEKYLDV

-350 NANAGYGITELEDAL
+350 NANAGYGITELEDAI

-403 EMAMFKG
+403 NISMFKG
-410 FGAFSEITD
+410 FGAFSEIVD

-454 TGLTGVNTNNTVY
+454 TGITGVNTNNTVY

-478 TKYSKDY
+478 TKYD
-485 SKFEP
+485 EN
-490 LEEKRDVIKAFTS
+490 LELGYTTEEVKEQVKIEAGFAK
-503 EKTKGKVFD
+503 
-512 EGKQEFTED
+512 EFVD
-521 FLNRSGFTTTQDL
+521 
-534 INFLKK
+534 KY
-540 QETEGQ
+540 
-546 TILDTIKGDPGD
+546 
-558 NAKTVLDPILST
+558 
-570 LTKTI
+570 LT
-575 KDLDKETDRSFTLN
+575 
-589 YATDD
+589 
-594 ITNDIKIDAQFARD
+594 
-608 FIDEYLIPRFNQSK
+608 PRFDQSK
-622 SMNEFVEYLDVRQEE
+622 SMDEFVEYLDVRQSE

-657 AESYLDQIKATPGRY
+657 AQSYLDQLKATPGRY
-672 FDSNFYFNPT
+672 FDSNFYFSPT
-682 GDKARESAYAD
+682 GDKAREGAYAD
-693 QASTVAADWEAAKK
+693 QASTVAADWEAAKN

-719 GVNIEDKDA
+719 GVNIGDKDA

-782 TPEEFADEMLRGLD
+782 TPEEFADEMLQGLD
-796 PNDKSTWDEV
+796 PNDKTTWDEV
-806 LKRYGMDDFKGNI
+806 LKRYGLEDFKGNI
-819 DELKEYVKETLRTGS
+819 AELKEYVKETLRTGS

-868 KDEGIKGETELY
+868 KNEGIKGETELY

-894 FYNDFF
+894 FYNNFF

-922 TGLDFTDPFASLGT
+922 TGLDFTDPYASLGT

-942 ADEPEET
+942 ADEPEKT

-963 AMGEDEDEPTTKSKS
+963 AMGEDEDEPLTKSKS
-978 GASILGEFTSM
+978 GSSILGEFTSM

>member
-1 MALSYDPGSKK
+1 MGISYNSSPEVPPSERWKVEYEDANLSLLPTETTQTIYVDTQYHPGIRENVIANISYTPRKWYDRVVINSNSTPESILSQTNAVGWALDPSASIKTRTGVYVFTKHGTSYRPIGPGDGYSKWVTPK
-12 WNVSYEKT
+12 IEDVR
-20 DNKIDY
+20 KIDKLY
-26 STDNKTTKR
+26 AEENKKTTALN
-35 IYVATWWGYKN
+35 VANQAKN
-46 IKAAQVSNTPISPS
+46 
-60 KGVWVGEMNIDRDA
+60 D
-74 TAQSINS
+74 
-81 ALGVQP
+81 
-87 ERSLNGGNLLPGI
+87 
-100 KNEIAQQDTS
+100 
-110 LNNSYRDLNTAN
+110 
-122 ATTNNLNQVKN
+122 
-133 TAYDKTVALASNTK
+133 AYDKTLAIANTTK
-147 GGDYVSQRDTI
+147 GGDYVAQRESV
-158 RNIQG
+158 RNLPG
-163 LDDQTKNTLENYY
+163 LDETTKSRLETYY
-176 KAFYSTEK
+176 KAFYQTEK
-184 LQQWDPSLGA
+184 LQSWNSDLGA
-194 KPPYGEFD
+194 KPPYGDFD
-202 SSYYKT
+202 ADYYKT
-208 QSPAAAQQWES
+208 QNPVAAQQWS
-219 AVANDDIDIT
+219 AAVADDDIDIT
-229 QRYGEG
+229 ERYGEN

-248 AGLRGNKA
+248 TGARGNKA
-256 ETTAAANEYLETP
+256 EVTAAANQYLEDT
-269 PTDADL
+269 PTDTDL

-280 IQLGVDTD
+280 LQLGVDTD
-288 TQTDRL
+288 TQTERL

-304 EKAKGGDS
+304 EKAKRDDP
-312 YWKEQAQEKFLDI
+312 YWKEQAKEKFLDI

-330 FAALFRL
+330 FATLFRL

-350 NANAGYGITELEDAL
+350 NANAGYGITELEDAI

-403 EMAMFKG
+403 EISMFKG
-410 FGAFSEITD
+410 FGAFGEIVD

-427 ILGDSGVGGVLSF
+427 ILGDSGVGGILSF
-440 MGGGKAQESLEKSL
+440 TGGGKAQESLEKSL
-454 TGLTGVNTNNTVY
+454 TGITGVNTNNTIY

-478 TKYSKDY
+478 TKYD
-485 SKFEP
+485 EN
-490 LEEKRDVIKAFTS
+490 LELGYTTEEAKEQVKIEAGFAK
-503 EKTKGKVFD
+503 
-512 EGKQEFTED
+512 EF
-521 FLNRSGFTTTQDL
+521 
-534 INFLKK
+534 
-540 QETEGQ
+540 
-546 TILDTIKGDPGD
+546 
-558 NAKTVLDPILST
+558 V
-570 LTKTI
+570 
-575 KDLDKETDRSFTLN
+575 DK
-589 YATDD
+589 
-594 ITNDIKIDAQFARD
+594 
-608 FIDEYLIPRFNQSK
+608 YLIPRFDQSK
-622 SMNEFVEYLDVRQEE
+622 SMDEFVEYLDVRQSE
-637 QNPFQTQDIMNA
+637 QNPFQTQDIVNA

-657 AESYLDQIKATPGRY
+657 AQSYLDQLKATPGRY
-672 FDSNFYFNPT
+672 FDSNFYFSPT
-682 GDKARESAYAD
+682 GDKAREGAYAD
-693 QASTVAADWEAAKK
+693 QASTVATDWEAAKN

-806 LKRYGMDDFKGNI
+806 LKPYGLEDFKGDI
-819 DELKEYVKETLRTGS
+819 TELKEYVKETLRTGS

-850 KPTQEALG
+850 KPTQEKLG

-894 FYNDFF
+894 FYDNFF

-922 TGLDFTDPFASLGT
+922 SGLDFTDPLASLGT

-942 ADEPEET
+942 ADEPEKT

-963 AMGEDEDEPTTKSKS
+963 AMGEDEDEPLTKSKS
-978 GASILGEFTSM
+978 GSSILGEFTSM

>member
-1 MALSYDPGSKK
+1 LTRK
-12 WNVSYEKT
+12 
-20 DNKIDY
+20 
-26 STDNKTTKR
+26 
-35 IYVATWWGYKN
+35 
-46 IKAAQVSNTPISPS
+46 
-60 KGVWVGEMNIDRDA
+60 
-74 TAQSINS
+74 SIQHWL
-81 ALGVQP
+81 A
-87 ERSLNGGNLLPGI
+87 GNLLPET
-100 KNEIAQQDTS
+100 KNEITQQDTS

-122 ATTNNLNQVKN
+122 ATTNNSNQVKN
-133 TAYDKTVALASNTK
+133 AAYDKTVTLANNTK

-184 LQQWDPSLGA
+184 LQQWDSKLGA

-208 QSPAAAQQWES
+208 QSPAAAQQWDS

-312 YWKEQAQEKFLDI
+312 YWKEQAKEKYLDV

-365 GEAVGEKATV
+365 GEAVGEKIIV

-394 MKKAKAREQ
+394 MKKAKAKEQ
-403 EMAMFKG
+403 EISIFKG
-410 FGAFSEITD
+410 FGAFGEIVD

-440 MGGGKAQESLEKSL
+440 TGGGKAQESLEKSL
-454 TGLTGVNTNNTVY
+454 SKVTGINTNNTVY

-478 TKYSKDY
+478 TKYEDN
-485 SKFEP
+485 
-490 LEEKRDVIKAFTS
+490 LELGYTTEEAKEQIRIEAGFAK
-503 EKTKGKVFD
+503 
-512 EGKQEFTED
+512 EF
-521 FLNRSGFTTTQDL
+521 
-534 INFLKK
+534 
-540 QETEGQ
+540 
-546 TILDTIKGDPGD
+546 
-558 NAKTVLDPILST
+558 V
-570 LTKTI
+570 
-575 KDLDKETDRSFTLN
+575 DK
-589 YATDD
+589 
-594 ITNDIKIDAQFARD
+594 
-608 FIDEYLIPRFNQSK
+608 YLIPRFDESR
-622 SMNEFVEYLDVRQEE
+622 SMDEFVEYLDVRQSE
-637 QNPFQTQDIMNA
+637 QNPFQTQDILNA
-649 AKLVADVR
+649 AKLVADLR
-657 AESYLDQIKATPGRY
+657 AQKYLDDVKATPGRY
-672 FDSNFYFNPT
+672 FDSNFYFSPT
-682 GDKARESAYAD
+682 GDKAREEAYAE

-782 TPEEFADEMLRGLD
+782 TPEEFADEMLRGLNPD
-796 PNDKSTWDEV
+796 DKGTWDEV
-806 LKRYGMDDFKGNI
+806 LKRYGLDTFKGTI
-819 DELKEYVKETLRTGS
+819 DELREYVKETLRTGS
-834 AQEIRENIKY
+834 AQDIRDNIKY
-844 LNEKRQ
+844 LNDKRQ
-850 KPTQEALG
+850 KPTQQTLG

-868 KDEGIKGETELY
+868 KDEQAKPQTELY

-886 GFKGTEDE
+886 GFQGTEDD
-894 FYNDFF
+894 FYKDFF

-907 QVLLT
+907 QILLT

>member
-1 MALSYDPGSKK
+1 MGISYNSSPEVPPSERWKIEP
-12 WNVSYEKT
+12 EKT
-20 DNKIDY
+20 DYRTDYPIDNSPAPTKAQFGIAPNKWGQMKDKQNATKFAAFGAAY
-26 STDNKTTKR
+26 KTWETNQQLNQHHAQWNNDNITLIQQNT
-35 IYVATWWGYKN
+35 YKN
-46 IKAAQVSNTPISPS
+46 EAYKNTLKAASSTQ
-60 KGVWVGEMNIDRDA
+60 
-74 TAQSINS
+74 
-81 ALGVQP
+81 
-87 ERSLNGGNLLPGI
+87 
-100 KNEIAQQDTS
+100 
-110 LNNSYRDLNTAN
+110 
-122 ATTNNLNQVKN
+122 
-133 TAYDKTVALASNTK
+133 
-147 GGDYVSQRDTI
+147 GGDYVTKRDII
-158 RNIQG
+158 RKSEG
-163 LDDQTKNTLENYY
+163 LDDRTKKTLEDYY
-176 KAFYSTEK
+176 KAFYTTEK
-184 LQQWDPSLGA
+184 LPAWDLNLGA
-194 KPPYGEFD
+194 KPPYGDFD
-202 SSYYKT
+202 ASYYKT
-208 QSPAAAQQWES
+208 QSSKAAQQWAS
-219 AVANDDIDIT
+219 AVANDDIDLT
-229 QRYGEG
+229 QRYGGES
-235 GFYLQHYTTQGKP
+235 GFYLHHYTTQGKP

-256 ETTAAANEYLETP
+256 EVTAAANQYLEET
-269 PTDADL
+269 PTDVDI

-288 TQTDRL
+288 TQTNRL
-294 LNIPAVASEW
+294 LNVPAIASEW
-304 EKAKGGDS
+304 EKAKSGDS
-312 YWKEQAQEKFLDI
+312 YWKEQAKEKFLDV

-350 NANAGYGITELEDAL
+350 NANAGYGITELEDAI
-365 GEAVGEKATV
+365 GEAVGEKVIV

-380 GALTQDVLKQTIDE
+380 GALTQDVLKQTIAE

-403 EMAMFKG
+403 EMSMFKG
-410 FGAFSEITD
+410 FGAFSEISD

-440 MGGGKAQESLEKSL
+440 MGGDKAQESLEKSL
-454 TGLTGVNTNNTVY
+454 TGVTGVNTNNTVY

-478 TKYSKDY
+478 TKYD
-485 SKFEP
+485 EN
-490 LEEKRDVIKAFTS
+490 LELGYT
-503 EKTKGKVFD
+503 TKEAKEQVKIEASFA
-512 EGKQEFTED
+512 KEF
-521 FLNRSGFTTTQDL
+521 
-534 INFLKK
+534 
-540 QETEGQ
+540 
-546 TILDTIKGDPGD
+546 
-558 NAKTVLDPILST
+558 V
-570 LTKTI
+570 
-575 KDLDKETDRSFTLN
+575 
-589 YATDD
+589 
-594 ITNDIKIDAQFARD
+594 
-608 FIDEYLIPRFNQSK
+608 DEYLTPRFDQSK
-622 SMNEFVEYLDVRQEE
+622 SMDEFVEYLDVRQSE
-637 QNPFQTQDIMNA
+637 QNPFQTQDILNA
-649 AKLVADVR
+649 AKLVADLR
-657 AESYLDQIKATPGRY
+657 AQKYLDDVKATPGRY
-672 FDSNFYFNPT
+672 FDSNFYFRPT
-682 GDKARESAYAD
+682 GDKAREEAYAE

-782 TPEEFADEMLRGLD
+782 TPDEFADEMLRGLD

-806 LKRYGMDDFKGNI
+806 LKRYGLENFKGSI
-819 DELKEYVKETLRTGS
+819 EELKDYVKETLRTGS

-880 KTFQSA
+880 RTFQSA

-922 TGLDFTDPFASLGT
+922 SGLDFTDPFASLGT

-942 ADEPEET
+942 ADEPEPT
-949 TDKPEPKTNSYFRI
+949 ADKPEPKTNSYFRI
-963 AMGEDEDEPTTKSKS
+963 AMGEDEDEPLTKSKS
-978 GASILGEFTSM
+978 GSSILGEFTSM

>member
-1 MALSYDPGSKK
+1 MALSYDPATKK
-12 WNVSYEKT
+12 WNVQYEKT
-20 DNKIDY
+20 DY
-26 STDNKTTKR
+26 PMLSTDNTSTKT
-35 IYVATWWGYKN
+35 IYV
-46 IKAAQVSNTPISPS
+46 NTVTTRSPF
-60 KGVWVGEMNIDRDA
+60 G
-74 TAQSINS
+74 
-81 ALGVQP
+81 
-87 ERSLNGGNLLPGI
+87 
-100 KNEIAQQDTS
+100 
-110 LNNSYRDLNTAN
+110 NNSYNRVIAGVSLTPQANWDPVVVDRNATPQSILSRTDAESWALNYNTTVTPILTELATEDTRINQLHQQENTTRTALNTSN
-122 ATTNNLNQVKN
+122 TTKN
-133 TAYDKTVALASNTK
+133 TAYDRTVSVANNTR
-147 GGDYVSQRDTI
+147 GGDYVNQRELI

-163 LDDQTKNTLENYY
+163 LDSQTKETLENYY

-184 LQQWDPSLGA
+184 LQQWDSRLGA

-202 SSYYKT
+202 SSYYKA
-208 QSPAAAQQWES
+208 QSPAASQQWAS

-229 QRYGEG
+229 QRYGED

-248 AGLRGNKA
+248 VGLRGNKA
-256 ETTAAANEYLETP
+256 EATAAANEYVEKA

-294 LNIPAVASEW
+294 LNIPTVASEW

-312 YWKEQAQEKFLDI
+312 YWKEQAKEKFLDV

-337 SDRPEDQIVRLNY
+337 SDRSEDQIVRLNY

-365 GEAVGEKATV
+365 GEAVGEKALV

-403 EMAMFKG
+403 QMSMFKG
-410 FGAFSEITD
+410 FGAFSEISD

-440 MGGGKAQESLEKSL
+440 MGGDKTQESLEKSL
-454 TGLTGVNTNNTVY
+454 TKATGVNTNNTIY

-478 TKYSKDY
+478 TKYD
-485 SKFEP
+485 EN
-490 LEEKRDVIKAFTS
+490 LELGYT
-503 EKTKGKVFD
+503 TD
-512 EGKQEFTED
+512 EAKEQVKIEAGFAKEFVD
-521 FLNRSGFTTTQDL
+521 
-534 INFLKK
+534 KY
-540 QETEGQ
+540 
-546 TILDTIKGDPGD
+546 
-558 NAKTVLDPILST
+558 
-570 LTKTI
+570 LT
-575 KDLDKETDRSFTLN
+575 
-589 YATDD
+589 
-594 ITNDIKIDAQFARD
+594 
-608 FIDEYLIPRFNQSK
+608 PRFNESR
-622 SMNEFVEYLDVRQEE
+622 SMDEFVEYLDVRQSE

-657 AESYLDQIKATPGRY
+657 AQKYLDDVKATPGRY
-672 FDSNFYFNPT
+672 FDSNFYFSPT
-682 GDKARESAYAD
+682 GDKAREGAYAD

-774 GTVFGQFI
+774 GSVFGQFI
-782 TPEEFADEMLRGLD
+782 TPDEFADEMLRGLD
-796 PNDKSTWDEV
+796 PNDKKTWDEV
-806 LKRYGMDDFKGNI
+806 LKRYGMDNFKGSI
-819 DELKEYVKETLRTGS
+819 DELKDYVKETLRTGS

-844 LNEKRQ
+844 LNEKRK
-850 KPTQEALG
+850 KPTQETLG

-868 KDEGIKGETELY
+868 KNEEAKADTELY

-907 QVLLT
+907 QALLT
-912 KSGKDESLKT
+912 KSGKNESLKT
-922 TGLDFTDPFASLGT
+922 SGLDFSDPYSSLGT

-942 ADEPEET
+942 ADESEET

-978 GASILGEFTSM
+978 GSAILGEFTSM

>member
-1 MALSYDPGSKK
+1 MGISYDPPSKK
-12 WNVSYEKT
+12 WNIVYEKVDYKADNPTNAPTNLKT
-20 DNKIDY
+20 DYPTSQTLPKTVTTLERVETRVYVPPTRPGGIG
-26 STDNKTTKR
+26 SWTTKVSFQPKTTTTYYTVPMQENIDLNAQNTKTN
-35 IYVATWWGYKN
+35 YDNTQLNSLYSKLNADNTTLNQQNTYKN
-46 IKAAQVSNTPISPS
+46 Q
-60 KGVWVGEMNIDRDA
+60 
-74 TAQSINS
+74 
-81 ALGVQP
+81 
-87 ERSLNGGNLLPGI
+87 
-100 KNEIAQQDTS
+100 
-110 LNNSYRDLNTAN
+110 
-122 ATTNNLNQVKN
+122 
-133 TAYDKTVALASNTK
+133 AYDKTVAVSSTTK
-147 GGDYVSQRDTI
+147 GGDYTTQREAI
-158 RNIQG
+158 RKIGNVDSG
-163 LDDQTKNTLENYY
+163 LKSTLENYY

-184 LQQWDPSLGA
+184 LQQWDSALGA

-208 QSPAAAQQWES
+208 QNPAAAQQWAS
-219 AVANDDIDIT
+219 AVTNDDIDIT

-248 AGLRGNKA
+248 AGARGNKA
-256 ETTAAANEYLETP
+256 EATAAANQYVERA

-294 LNIPAVASEW
+294 LNIPTVASEW
-304 EKAKGGDS
+304 EKAKAGDF
-312 YWKEQAQEKFLDI
+312 YWKEQAKEKFLDV

-337 SDRPEDQIVRLNY
+337 SDRPEDQVIRLNY
-350 NANAGYGITELEDAL
+350 NANAGYGITELEDAI

-403 EMAMFKG
+403 EISMFKG
-410 FGAFSEITD
+410 FGAFGEIVD

-427 ILGDSGVGGVLSF
+427 ILGDSGVGGILSF
-440 MGGGKAQESLEKSL
+440 TGGGKAQESLEKSL
-454 TGLTGVNTNNTVY
+454 TGITGVNTNNTVY

-478 TKYSKDY
+478 TKYGKDY

-490 LEEKRDVIKAFTS
+490 FEEKKDIIKAFTDK
-503 EKTKGKVFD
+503 KTKEKVFD
-512 EGKQEFTED
+512 EAKQEFTAD
-521 FLNRSGFTTTQDL
+521 FLSRSGFATTQKL
-534 INFLKK
+534 ITFLKA
-540 QETEGQ
+540 QGTEGQ
-546 TILDTIKGDPGD
+546 TILDTIKGNPGD
-558 NAKTVLDPILST
+558 NAKSVLDPILFT

-575 KDLDKETDRSFTLN
+575 KDLDKEIDRSLSLN
-589 YATDD
+589 YVIDGTSS
-594 ITNDIKIDAQFARD
+594 NLKIDAQFARD
-608 FIDEYLIPRFNQSK
+608 FIDEYLIPRFDQSK
-622 SMNEFVEYLDVRQEE
+622 SMDEFVEYLDVRQSE

-649 AKLVADVR
+649 AKLVADIR
-657 AESYLDQIKATPGRY
+657 AQSYLDQLKTTPGRY

-682 GDKARESAYAD
+682 GDKAREGAYTE
-693 QASTVAADWEAAKK
+693 QAAGVSADWEAAKA
-707 GDEYWKSQAYRF
+707 GDEYWKAQAYRF
-719 GVNIEDKDA
+719 GVDINDKDA

-764 PALKEEALKS
+764 PALKEEALKQGS
-774 GTVFGQFI
+774 VFGQFI

-796 PNDKSTWDEV
+796 PNDKTTWDEV
-806 LKRYGMDDFKGNI
+806 LKRYGLENFKGDI
-819 DELKEYVKETLRTGS
+819 QELKEYVKETLRTGS

-850 KPTQEALG
+850 QPTQEKLG
-858 VTYIERPEDY
+858 ITYIERPEDY
-868 KDEGIKGETELY
+868 KDEGIKGDTELY

-886 GFKGTEDE
+886 GFQGTEDE
-894 FYNDFF
+894 FYENFF

-912 KSGKDESLKT
+912 KAGKDESLKT
-922 TGLDFTDPFASLGT
+922 SGLDFTDPFASLGT

-942 ADEPEET
+942 ADEPEKT

>member
-1 MALSYDPGSKK
+1 MGISYDPPSRKWKVEYEDANLSLLPTETTQTIYVDTQFHYGIRKEVIANISYTPRKWYDPVVINSTSTPESILSQTNAVGWALHPSASIDTRTGVNHYTKYGSSSRPIGPGDRYSNWVTPKIED
-12 WNVSYEKT
+12 VR
-20 DNKIDY
+20 KIDKLY
-26 STDNKTTKR
+26 AEENKKTTALN
-35 IYVATWWGYKN
+35 VANQAKN
-46 IKAAQVSNTPISPS
+46 
-60 KGVWVGEMNIDRDA
+60 D
-74 TAQSINS
+74 
-81 ALGVQP
+81 
-87 ERSLNGGNLLPGI
+87 
-100 KNEIAQQDTS
+100 
-110 LNNSYRDLNTAN
+110 
-122 ATTNNLNQVKN
+122 
-133 TAYDKTVALASNTK
+133 AYDKTLAIANTTR
-147 GGDYVSQRDTI
+147 GGDYVAQRESI
-158 RNIQG
+158 RNLPG
-163 LDDQTKNTLENYY
+163 LDETTKSRLETYY
-176 KAFYSTEK
+176 KAFYQTEK
-184 LQQWDPSLGA
+184 LQSWNSALGA
-194 KPPYGEFD
+194 KPPYGDFD
-202 SSYYKT
+202 AAYYKT
-208 QSPAAAQQWES
+208 QNPVAAQQWTS

-229 QRYGEG
+229 QRYGEN
-235 GFYLQHYTTQGKP
+235 GFYLQHYTIQGKP
-248 AGLRGNKA
+248 AGVRGNKA
-256 ETTAAANEYLETP
+256 ELTKAANEYLEKT

-275 QAART
+275 QAVRT
-280 IQLGVDTD
+280 LQLSANTD
-288 TQTDRL
+288 TQTNRL

-304 EKAKGGDS
+304 EKAKRDDP
-312 YWKEQAQEKFLDI
+312 YWDELAKEKFLDV

-350 NANAGYGITELEDAL
+350 NANAGYGITELEDAI
-365 GEAVGEKATV
+365 GEAVGEKILV

-380 GALTQDVLKQTIDE
+380 GALTQDVLKETIAE

-403 EMAMFKG
+403 EISMFKG
-410 FGAFSEITD
+410 FGAFGEIVD

-454 TGLTGVNTNNTVY
+454 TGITGVNTNNTVY

-478 TKYSKDY
+478 TKYD
-485 SKFEP
+485 EN
-490 LEEKRDVIKAFTS
+490 LELGYTTEQA
-503 EKTKGKVFD
+503 
-512 EGKQEFTED
+512 QEQVKIEA
-521 FLNRSGFTTTQDL
+521 GF
-534 INFLKK
+534 
-540 QETEGQ
+540 
-546 TILDTIKGDPGD
+546 
-558 NAKTVLDPILST
+558 AKEFV
-570 LTKTI
+570 
-575 KDLDKETDRSFTLN
+575 DK
-589 YATDD
+589 
-594 ITNDIKIDAQFARD
+594 
-608 FIDEYLIPRFNQSK
+608 YLIPRFDESR
-622 SMNEFVEYLDVRQEE
+622 SMDEFVEYLDVRQSE
-637 QNPFQTQDIMNA
+637 QNPFQTQDILSA
-649 AKLVADVR
+649 TKLVADIR
-657 AESYLDQIKATPGRY
+657 AQKYLDDIKATPGRY

-682 GDKARESAYAD
+682 GDKARETAYTD

-719 GVNIEDKDA
+719 GVNINDKDA

-741 GYDPADDILNA
+741 GYDSADDILNA

-764 PALKEEALKS
+764 PAIKEEALKS

-806 LKRYGMDDFKGNI
+806 LKRYGLEDFKGDI
-819 DELKEYVKETLRTGS
+819 TELKEYVKETLRTGS

-850 KPTQEALG
+850 KPTQETLG

-868 KDEGIKGETELY
+868 KNEQAKPQTELY

-886 GFKGTEDE
+886 GFQGTEDD
-894 FYNDFF
+894 FYKDFF

-907 QVLLT
+907 QILLT

-942 ADEPEET
+942 ADEPEKT

-978 GASILGEFTSM
+978 GSAILGEFTSM

>member
-1 MALSYDPGSKK
+1 MGKKKPSAPVTQVDTSYQEYLEYAQKLEKERNSSVWQGDISYDPVTKK
-12 WNVSYEKT
+12 WNLKDEKT
-20 DNKIDY
+20 DYI
-26 STDNKTTKR
+26 TT
-35 IYVATWWGYKN
+35 YPT
-46 IKAAQVSNTPISPS
+46 
-60 KGVWVGEMNIDRDA
+60 
-74 TAQSINS
+74 
-81 ALGVQP
+81 
-87 ERSLNGGNLLPGI
+87 NGGN
-100 KNEIAQQDTS
+100 
-110 LNNSYRDLNTAN
+110 SYINDLNATVNAEHAALNKTNTEKNKAYQLTISTAN
-122 ATTNNLNQVKN
+122 
-133 TAYDKTVALASNTK
+133 NTK
-147 GGDYVSQRDTI
+147 GSDYTAQRQRIKNLSEIDT
-158 RNIQG
+158 Q
-163 LDDQTKNTLENYY
+163 LKNTLENHY
-176 KAFYSTEK
+176 KTFYITEK
-184 LQQWDPSLGA
+184 LQQWDPKLGA

-208 QSPAAAQQWES
+208 QNPAAAQQWAS

-248 AGLRGNKA
+248 AGVRGNKA
-256 ETTAAANEYLETP
+256 EATAAANEYIEKA

-294 LNIPAVASEW
+294 LNIPTVASEW

-312 YWKEQAQEKFLDI
+312 YWKEQAKEKFLDV

-365 GEAVGEKATV
+365 GEAVGEKVLV

-403 EMAMFKG
+403 NISMFKG
-410 FGAFSEITD
+410 FGAFSEISD

-454 TGLTGVNTNNTVY
+454 TKVTGVNTNNTIY

-478 TKYSKDY
+478 TKYDENLELGYTTDEAKEQVKIEAGFAKDFVDKY
-485 SKFEP
+485 
-490 LEEKRDVIKAFTS
+490 
-503 EKTKGKVFD
+503 
-512 EGKQEFTED
+512 
-521 FLNRSGFTTTQDL
+521 
-534 INFLKK
+534 
-540 QETEGQ
+540 
-546 TILDTIKGDPGD
+546 
-558 NAKTVLDPILST
+558 
-570 LTKTI
+570 LT
-575 KDLDKETDRSFTLN
+575 
-589 YATDD
+589 
-594 ITNDIKIDAQFARD
+594 
-608 FIDEYLIPRFNQSK
+608 PRFNESR
-622 SMNEFVEYLDVRQEE
+622 SMDEFVEYLDVRQSE
-637 QNPFQTQDIMNA
+637 QNPFQTQDILNA

-657 AESYLDQIKATPGRY
+657 AQKYLDDVKATPGRY
-672 FDSNFYFNPT
+672 FDSNFYFSPT

-693 QASTVAADWEAAKK
+693 QASTVAADWEAAKN

-774 GTVFGQFI
+774 GTIFGQFI
-782 TPEEFADEMLRGLD
+782 TPEEFADEMLRGLNPD
-796 PNDKSTWDEV
+796 DKGTWDEV
-806 LKRYGMDDFKGNI
+806 LKRYGIDTFKGTI

-834 AQEIRENIKY
+834 AQDIRDNIKY
-844 LNEKRQ
+844 LNDKRE
-850 KPTQEALG
+850 KPTQQTLG

-868 KDEGIKGETELY
+868 KDEQAKPQTELY
-880 KTFQSA
+880 KTFQSS
-886 GFKGTEDE
+886 GFQGTEDE
-894 FYNDFF
+894 FYENFF

-907 QVLLT
+907 QALLT

-922 TGLDFTDPFASLGT
+922 SGLDFTDPFASLGT
-936 IESFFD
+936 LESFFGTD
-942 ADEPEET
+942 KTEET
-949 TDKPEPKTNSYFRI
+949 EDKPEPKTNSYFRI

>member
-1 MALSYDPGSKK
+1 MGISYDPPSRK
-12 WNVSYEKT
+12 WTFTEEVPESSDITIWVTAKPFYGLSENVQEPQG
-20 DNKIDY
+20 
-26 STDNKTTKR
+26 
-35 IYVATWWGYKN
+35 V
-46 IKAAQVSNTPISPS
+46 NT
-60 KGVWVGEMNIDRDA
+60 
-74 TAQSINS
+74 
-81 ALGVQP
+81 
-87 ERSLNGGNLLPGI
+87 RSLPFSVPFNATDEQIINASIPIVEKLLSEGTASEQRFLAWSKQNPGNESAIPNLTSERYYKYSYPKVSDVVSGFPSLVNEKRTI
-100 KNEIAQQDTS
+100 KNLIEEDNVKKVNR
-110 LNNSYRDLNTAN
+110 NN
-122 ATTNNLNQVKN
+122 
-133 TAYDKTVALASNTK
+133 ASNTLLSIATNTS
-147 GGDYVSQRDTI
+147 GGDYVDRRNDI
-158 RNIQG
+158 RKLEGPG
-163 LDDQTKNTLENYY
+163 LTSTFKSALEDYY

-184 LQQWDPSLGA
+184 LQQWDSTLGA
-194 KPPYGEFD
+194 RPPYGTFD
-202 SSYYKT
+202 PSYYKT
-208 QSPAAAQQWES
+208 QNPTVSQQWAS

-229 QRYGEG
+229 QRYGEN
-235 GFYLQHYTTQGKP
+235 GFYLQHYTTQGKA
-248 AGLRGNKA
+248 AGARGNEA
-256 ETTAAANEYLETP
+256 EVTAAANQYVEDT
-269 PTDADL
+269 PTDVDI

-280 IQLGVDTD
+280 LQLGVDTN

-294 LNIPAVASEW
+294 LRIPTVASEW
-304 EKAKGGDS
+304 EKAKRDDP
-312 YWKEQAQEKFLDI
+312 YWKEQAKEKYLDV

-350 NANAGYGITELEDAL
+350 NANAGYGITELEDAI

-403 EMAMFKG
+403 EISMFKG
-410 FGAFSEITD
+410 FGAFGEIVD

-427 ILGDSGVGGVLSF
+427 ILGDSGVGGILSF
-440 MGGGKAQESLEKSL
+440 TGGGKAQESLEKSL
-454 TGLTGVNTNNTVY
+454 TGITGVNTNNTVY

-478 TKYSKDY
+478 TKYD
-485 SKFEP
+485 EN
-490 LEEKRDVIKAFTS
+490 LELGYTTEEANEQVKIEAGFAK
-503 EKTKGKVFD
+503 
-512 EGKQEFTED
+512 EFVD
-521 FLNRSGFTTTQDL
+521 
-534 INFLKK
+534 KY
-540 QETEGQ
+540 
-546 TILDTIKGDPGD
+546 
-558 NAKTVLDPILST
+558 
-570 LTKTI
+570 LT
-575 KDLDKETDRSFTLN
+575 
-589 YATDD
+589 
-594 ITNDIKIDAQFARD
+594 
-608 FIDEYLIPRFNQSK
+608 PRFNQSK
-622 SMNEFVEYLDVRQEE
+622 SMDEFVEYLDVRQSE

-657 AESYLDQIKATPGRY
+657 AQSYLDQLKATPGRY
-672 FDSNFYFNPT
+672 FDSNFYFSPT
-682 GDKARESAYAD
+682 GDKAREGAYAD
-693 QASTVAADWEAAKK
+693 QASTVATDWEAAKN

-728 FARMHFQVKGQGK
+728 FARMHFQVKGQGQ

-752 SKVSDYIYTQIL
+752 GKVSDYIYTQIL

-806 LKRYGMDDFKGNI
+806 LKRYGLENFKGDI
-819 DELKEYVKETLRTGS
+819 TELKEYVKETLRTGS

-850 KPTQEALG
+850 KPTQEKLG

-868 KDEGIKGETELY
+868 EDVGIKGETELY

-907 QVLLT
+907 QALLT

-922 TGLDFTDPFASLGT
+922 SGLDFTDPFASLGT

-942 ADEPEET
+942 ADEPEPT
-949 TDKPEPKTNSYFRI
+949 ADKPEPKTNSYFRI
-963 AMGEDEDEPTTKSKS
+963 AMGEDEDEPLTKSKS
-978 GASILGEFTSM
+978 GSSILGEFTSM

>member
-1 MALSYDPGSKK
+1 MGISYDPPSRK
-12 WNVSYEKT
+12 WNVVYETPKEIPT
-20 DNKIDY
+20 ITLWTSNQAGISTSPNYLDPRAGFNPAPVYY
-26 STDNKTTKR
+26 SFTVSADTT
-35 IYVATWWGYKN
+35 
-46 IKAAQVSNTPISPS
+46 
-60 KGVWVGEMNIDRDA
+60 ED
-74 TAQSINS
+74 
-81 ALGVQP
+81 
-87 ERSLNGGNLLPGI
+87 
-100 KNEIAQQDTS
+100 EIAQKAAELYKQIGVQKDTPIEEVTS
-110 LNNSYRDLNTAN
+110 LYKTTYLPNSDSITEIRGAIDNAQLTKEDNIKKEGLNE
-122 ATTNNLNQVKN
+122 
-133 TAYDKTVALASNTK
+133 AYDVVQTVANNTV
-147 GGDYVSQRDTI
+147 GGDYVTQRNLI
-158 RNIQG
+158 RQIDAPG
-163 LDDQTKNTLENYY
+163 LTDVIKSTLEDNY

-184 LQQWDPSLGA
+184 LQQWDSAALGA
-194 KPPYGEFD
+194 KPPYGDFD
-202 SSYYKT
+202 PVYYKT
-208 QSPAAAQQWES
+208 QSPEAAQQWAS

-275 QAART
+275 QAVRT

-288 TQTDRL
+288 TQTERL

-337 SDRPEDQIVRLNY
+337 SDRPEDQIIRLNY
-350 NANAGYGITELEDAL
+350 NVNAGYGITELEDAI
-365 GEAVGEKATV
+365 GEAVGEKALV

-380 GALTQDVLKQTIDE
+380 GALAQDVLKQTIDE

-403 EMAMFKG
+403 EMSMFKG
-410 FGAFSEITD
+410 FGEFSEILD

-440 MGGGKAQESLEKSL
+440 MGGNKAQESLEKSL
-454 TGLTGVNTNNTVY
+454 TGITGVNTNNTVY

-478 TKYSKDY
+478 TKYD
-485 SKFEP
+485 EN
-490 LEEKRDVIKAFTS
+490 LELGYTTEQA
-503 EKTKGKVFD
+503 
-512 EGKQEFTED
+512 QEQVKIEA
-521 FLNRSGFTTTQDL
+521 GF
-534 INFLKK
+534 
-540 QETEGQ
+540 
-546 TILDTIKGDPGD
+546 
-558 NAKTVLDPILST
+558 AKEFV
-570 LTKTI
+570 
-575 KDLDKETDRSFTLN
+575 DK
-589 YATDD
+589 
-594 ITNDIKIDAQFARD
+594 
-608 FIDEYLIPRFNQSK
+608 YLIPRFDESR
-622 SMNEFVEYLDVRQEE
+622 SMDEFVEYLDVRQSE
-637 QNPFQTQDIMNA
+637 QNPFQTQDVLNA
-649 AKLVADVR
+649 AKLVADIR
-657 AESYLDQIKATPGRY
+657 AQKYLDDVKATPGRY

-682 GDKARESAYAD
+682 GDKAREGAYAD
-693 QASTVAADWEAAKK
+693 QASTVAADWEAAKN

-764 PALKEEALKS
+764 PALEEEVLKS
-774 GTVFGQFI
+774 GSVFGQFI
-782 TPEEFADEMLRGLD
+782 TPEEFADEMLVGLD
-796 PNDKSTWDEV
+796 PNDKTTWDEV
-806 LKRYGMDDFKGNI
+806 LKLYGMDDFKGTI
-819 DELKEYVKETLRTGS
+819 DELKNYVGETLRTSS

-844 LNEKRQ
+844 LNEKGQ

-880 KTFQSA
+880 RIFQSA

-912 KSGKDESLKT
+912 KAGKDESLKT

-942 ADEPEET
+942 ADEPEKT

-978 GASILGEFTSM
+978 GSAILGEFTSM
-989 FKGL
+989 FKDL

>member
-1 MALSYDPGSKK
+1 MALSYDPGSRK

-20 DNKIDY
+20 DNKTDY

-35 IYVATWWGYKN
+35 IYVATDWVPSGSRGGNYKRVLFSD
-46 IKAAQVSNTPISPS
+46 APIAEIRG
-60 KGVWVGEMNIDRDA
+60 KRWAGTMDIDRDA
-74 TAQSINS
+74 TESSIKE
-81 ALGVQP
+81 ALGVTTRLGLQTFKVLSG
-87 ERSLNGGNLLPGI
+87 SLAETKKKI
-100 KNEIAQQDTS
+100 VEQDAAV
-110 LNNSYRDLNTAN
+110 NNSYRDLNTAN
-122 ATTNNLNQVKN
+122 TATNKSNEVKN
-133 TAYDKTVALASNTK
+133 AAYDKTVTLANNTK

-184 LQQWDPSLGA
+184 LQQWDPKLGA

-208 QSPAAAQQWES
+208 QSPAAAQQWDS

-337 SDRPEDQIVRLNY
+337 SDRPEDQIIRLNY

-365 GEAVGEKATV
+365 GEAVGEKALV

-403 EMAMFKG
+403 EMSMFKG
-410 FGAFSEITD
+410 FGAFSEISD

-454 TGLTGVNTNNTVY
+454 TKVTGVNTNNTVY

-478 TKYSKDY
+478 TKYD
-485 SKFEP
+485 EN
-490 LEEKRDVIKAFTS
+490 LELGYTTEEAKEQVKIEAGFAK
-503 EKTKGKVFD
+503 
-512 EGKQEFTED
+512 EFVD
-521 FLNRSGFTTTQDL
+521 
-534 INFLKK
+534 KY
-540 QETEGQ
+540 
-546 TILDTIKGDPGD
+546 
-558 NAKTVLDPILST
+558 
-570 LTKTI
+570 LT
-575 KDLDKETDRSFTLN
+575 
-589 YATDD
+589 
-594 ITNDIKIDAQFARD
+594 
-608 FIDEYLIPRFNQSK
+608 PRFDQSK
-622 SMNEFVEYLDVRQEE
+622 SMDEFVEYLDVRQSE
-637 QNPFQTQDIMNA
+637 QNPFQTQDILNA

-657 AESYLDQIKATPGRY
+657 AQKYLDDVKATPGRY
-672 FDSNFYFNPT
+672 FDSNFYFSPT
-682 GDKARESAYAD
+682 GDKAREGAYAD
-693 QASTVAADWEAAKK
+693 QASTVAADWEAAKN

-752 SKVSDYIYTQIL
+752 GKVSDYIYTQIL

-774 GTVFGQFI
+774 GSVFGQFI

-806 LKRYGMDDFKGNI
+806 LKRYGTRRT
-819 DELKEYVKETLRTGS
+819 LKV
-834 AQEIRENIKY
+834 
-844 LNEKRQ
+844 
-850 KPTQEALG
+850 
-858 VTYIERPEDY
+858 
-868 KDEGIKGETELY
+868 
-880 KTFQSA
+880 
-886 GFKGTEDE
+886 
-894 FYNDFF
+894 
-900 PDMDRSE
+900 
-907 QVLLT
+907 VL
-912 KSGKDESLKT
+912 K
-922 TGLDFTDPFASLGT
+922 
-936 IESFFD
+936 
-942 ADEPEET
+942 
-949 TDKPEPKTNSYFRI
+949 N
-963 AMGEDEDEPTTKSKS
+963 
-978 GASILGEFTSM
+978 
-989 FKGL
+989 